1 MFKESRHF
9 FRGLSGDRA
18 LENSTRGFFLHLILM
33 IICFMI
39 TSTSKVLPKS
49 PGCLHTPLTFIIWPR
64 WLKNST
70 RASPVMGRTGSFPP
84 MEIPPYLTREQEV
97 LKSGPRTML
106 VVLHTCR
113 KLSWVLQG
121 SVYFGGIVRTSQQHS
136 STLQTSYQRLLVASR
151 VSPNLYW
158 VWSLPPSPVSP
169 LSCLPSS
176 SISQPRQ
183 ITSRAPAGP
192 GCLGISANMGL
203 LASQECLAL
212 YEHLACLGS
221 SVMCHLLS
229 EVFPDST
236 CTPTKGSFLMPLLC
250 LADPLP

>member
-1 MFKESRHF
+1 
-9 FRGLSGDRA
+9 
-18 LENSTRGFFLHLILM
+18 
-33 IICFMI
+33 MI
-39 TSTSKVLPKS
+39 TSTSEVLSKS

-106 VVLHTCR
+106 VVLHTCW

-121 SVYFGGIVRTSQQHS
+121 SVYFGRIVRTSQQHS
-136 STLQTSYQRLLVASR
+136 STLQTNYQCLLVASR

-158 VWSLPPSPVSP
+158 VWSLPPSPTSP

-176 SISQPRQ
+176 SISQPHQ

-192 GCLGISANMGL
+192 GCLGISANVGL

-212 YEHLACLGS
+212 FWAPGLLGLICLMS
-221 SVMCHLLS
+221 SSFWGLPWLYLHPNQGFL
-229 EVFPDST
+229 FGA
-236 CTPTKGSFLMPLLC
+236 TPVLCRSPALTPLLE
-250 LADPLP
+250 PEQGS